1 MNAYLLKEW
10 PSILVLVGGVLLVG
24 IFLCLHL
31 VLKPRIVQWIA
42 KYIFRNNLFS
52 EKSAE
57 GLFNV
62 AVSFIGAI
70 GGIWIIFA
78 IYFLTNAA

>member
-10 PSILVLVGGVLLVG
+10 PPILVLGAGVLLVG
-24 IFLCLHL
+24 VFLYLHL
-31 VLKPRIVQWIA
+31 VLKPKIVKWIA
-42 KYIFRNNLFS
+42 KYIFRNQVFS
-52 EKSAE
+52 ERSAE

-62 AVSFIGAI
+62 AVSFIAAI

-78 IYFLTNAA
+78 IYYLTNAA